1 MQIYFLLTEKCNLRC
16 RMCIRGEKQNSEIT
30 LSDLYKYGL
39 LDTFKMHDIVVTG
52 GEPSLCKEF
61 KEIVSSLSDVARS
74 VSICTNG
81 IVNDY
86 IDREFIK
93 PNVKIQISIDG
104 SEEHHDRIRGL
115 GTYEKTFQ
123 TVKKLEY
130 LEIPYSIATVVNKAN
145 HDCMID
151 LATELAKLKNMTWWS
166 VSMEMPFG
174 EGSFEQ
180 ILPIEDWNA
189 LVDKLLQ
196 NVSFKIK
203 VKKLFPFELFD
214 KYKEKLDQIYE
225 QGGLCYNC
233 GSGTSKIYIYP
244 DLTVYPCTCL
254 TKFPIGNL
262 KEKTLDEILRG
273 EQNLKFSRYK
283 IEEDSKCYK
292 CEYKK
297 YCNGGCI
304 GMSYHHFGK
313 LGYGDTRCPKFK

>member
-16 RMCIRGEKQNSEIT
+16 RMCIRGEKQNNEIT
-30 LSDLYKYGL
+30 FNDLKNNGL
-39 LDTFKMHDIVVTG
+39 LETFQSHDIVITG

-61 KEIVSSLSDVARS
+61 GEIVSAVSDVAKT

-81 IVNDY
+81 IKNDY
-86 IDREFIK
+86 ITNDFFK
-93 PNVKIQISIDG
+93 SNVKIQISIDG
-104 SEEHHDRIRGL
+104 SANQHDNIRGL

-123 TVKKLEY
+123 TVKKLED
-130 LEIPYSIATVVNKAN
+130 LEIPYSIATVVNKSN
-145 HDCMID
+145 KESLID
-151 LATELAKLKNMTWWS
+151 LASELAKLKNMTWWS

-180 ILPIEDWNA
+180 ILPVEDWNE

-196 NVSFKIK
+196 NATFKMK

-214 KYKEKLDQIYE
+214 KYKEKLDQMYE
-225 QGGLCYNC
+225 QGGLCNNC
-233 GSGTSKIYIYP
+233 GSGASKIYIYP

-254 TKFPIGNL
+254 TKFPLGNL
-262 KEKTLDEILRG
+262 KEKKLDEILCS
-273 EQNLKFSRYK
+273 EQTLKFSRYK
-283 IEEDSKCYK
+283 LEEDSKCYK

-304 GMSYHHFGK
+304 GMSYQHFGK
-313 LGYGDTRCPKFK
+313 LGYGDVRCPKLR